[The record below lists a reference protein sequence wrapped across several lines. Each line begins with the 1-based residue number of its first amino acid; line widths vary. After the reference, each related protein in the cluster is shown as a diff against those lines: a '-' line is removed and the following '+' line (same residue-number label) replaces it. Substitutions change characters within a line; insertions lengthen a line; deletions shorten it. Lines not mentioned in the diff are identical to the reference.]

1 MVFIPTPKQVLIAV
15 ALAASLLATPFVQ
28 AQVRELRIGVASH
41 VRSLDVN
48 EATGNNEAQ
57 FLHNLFDT
65 LIERDNYASPLKF
78 VPGLA
83 LSWKMVAPTTMELK
97 LRDGVVM
104 HDGVTMGGEDV
115 KFSLERMFQPKD
127 PRFRAANGRFFYN
140 FKSVSLHT

>member
-1 MVFIPTPKQVLIAV
+1 MVFIPTPKHVLMAV
-15 ALAASLLATPFVQ
+15 ALAASLLSTPFVQ

-65 LIERDNYASPLKF
+65 LIERDNYAAPLKF

-97 LRDGVVM
+97 LRDGYQ
-104 HDGVTMGGEDV
+104 HLFGRRYEDHV
-115 KFSLERMFQPKD
+115 YNSLRD
-127 PRFRAANGRFFYN
+127 
-140 FKSVSLHT
+140 L